1 MGFGSDLRKIAK
13 ARNLD
18 LEKISR
24 TVPLRLFNAVLRDT
38 RVDTGRMR
46 GNFQVTTSIPA
57 VTVLERKD
65 PNKGGDLMSSEASKI
80 EPFALTHL
88 TNNLVYAPVWEEKDG
103 MIGRAIADFKRV
115 VRQEA
120 ASL

>member
-1 MGFGSDLRKIAK
+1 MSFGSDLRKIAK
-13 ARNLD
+13 AKNRD
-18 LEKISR
+18 LAKVSVE
-24 TVPLRLFNAVLRDT
+24 VPLRVFNAVLRDT
-38 RVDTGRMR
+38 RVEFGHLR
-46 GNFQVTTSIPA
+46 GNFQVTQGTPA

-65 PNKGGDLMSSEASKI
+65 PNKGGDLMASEASKVQ
-80 EPFALTHL
+80 PFALTHL

-103 MIGRAIADFKRV
+103 MIGRAIADFKRI